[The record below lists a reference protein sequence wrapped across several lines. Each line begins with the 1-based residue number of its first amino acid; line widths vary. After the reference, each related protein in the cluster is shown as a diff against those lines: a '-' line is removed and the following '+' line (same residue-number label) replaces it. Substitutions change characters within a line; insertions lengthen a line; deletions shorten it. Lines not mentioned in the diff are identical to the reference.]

1 LLQEKLLRAHLQK
14 QFNTIGVCG
23 GWYTGHHTRTDVI
36 MIDALVRKFL
46 GTTGSG
52 LLDFYLQY
60 SLWINA
66 LLFTY
71 AVLVIFARRNYAQII
86 QHILADFFEKYGNT
100 LAKKSPREIRALL
113 LKWNIPWKNGM
124 RAGWFPFISSPQGFL
139 LRLKSDRTFQK
150 IFTVEVLVDTIVR
163 QIAPKE

>member
-1 LLQEKLLRAHLQK
+1 M
-14 QFNTIGVCG
+14 IGVCG
-23 GWYTGHHTRTDVI
+23 DWTPGHHTPTDVI

-52 LLDFYLQY
+52 LLDFYMQY

-71 AVLVIFARRNYAQII
+71 AVLVIFARRNYGQVV
-86 QHILADFFEKYGNT
+86 QHILADFIHKYGNT
-100 LAKKSPREIRALL
+100 LVKKSPKEIRALL
-113 LKWNIPWKNGM
+113 LKWKIPWENGM

-139 LRLKSDRTFQK
+139 LHVKSDKTFRK
-150 IFTVEVLVDTIVR
+150 IFSIEILVDNIVR
-163 QIAPKE
+163 HTSLRSK

>member
-1 LLQEKLLRAHLQK
+1 
-14 QFNTIGVCG
+14 
-23 GWYTGHHTRTDVI
+23 

-60 SLWINA
+60 SIWINA

-71 AVLVIFARRNYAQII
+71 AVLVIFARRNYAQVV
-86 QHILADFFEKYGNT
+86 QHILADFFHKYGNT

-113 LKWNIPWKNGM
+113 LKWNISWESGM
-124 RAGWFPFISSPQGFL
+124 KAGWFPFISSPQGFL

-150 IFTVEVLVDTIVR
+150 IFTVDVLVDAIVR
-163 QIAPKE
+163 QAAPKE